1 MNLQI
6 ENCTFWQGGTEV
18 VEGSIGINDSKIAWL
33 GEIPQGWQADKIIN
47 GKNKLALPGLI
58 NTHNHAAMSLFR
70 SYADDLKLQEWL
82 ENKIWPIEA
91 KLESKDIYWGTQLA
105 ILEMIQSGTTTFC
118 DMYFFM
124 DEVAKAVDESG
135 MRAVLCRGITA
146 FGNDGDEKLLESEQL
161 YRDWHGKGDGR
172 IEVWHG
178 PHAPYTC
185 PPDFLKKVVASS
197 EKMGMN
203 IHIHLAETKKEV
215 EDCLTQ
221 YGKTPIELMES
232 VGLLNH
238 HVLGAHCVHL
248 TENDMDIMALR
259 NVKVAHNI
267 GSNLKL
273 VSGIAPVPQL
283 LEKGI
288 TVSIGTDGAASNNN
302 LDLLEELRLTAL
314 VHKNHSGDPTI
325 LPAHQVLQL
334 GTIQGADAL
343 GQADKIGSLEVGKKA
358 DMILINM
365 SAPQW
370 QPKHNVISNYIY
382 SSSANDVTD
391 VIINGKVVY
400 ENKEFKTL
408 DSEKIIF
415 EANQSAGRLTR
426 Q

>member
-18 VEGSIGINDSKIAWL
+18 VKGSIGINDSKIAWL

-91 KLESKDIYWGTQLA
+91 KLEAKDVYWGTQLA

-146 FGNDGDEKLLESEQL
+146 FGNDGEEKLLESENF
-161 YRDWHGKGDGR
+161 YRDWHGKGEGR

-185 PPDFLKKVVASS
+185 PPEFLKKVVASS

-215 EDCLTQ
+215 NDCLAQ

-232 VGLLNH
+232 VGLFNH

-248 TENDMDIMALR
+248 SENDINIMAQK

-273 VSGIAPVPQL
+273 VSGIAPVLQL
-283 LEKGI
+283 LQKGI

-325 LPAHQVLQL
+325 LPAHQVLEL
-334 GTIQGADAL
+334 GTIYGADAL
-343 GQADKIGSLEVGKKA
+343 GKAGQIGSLEVGKKA
-358 DMILINM
+358 DMILVNM
-365 SAPQW
+365 SGSQW
-370 QPKHNVISNYIY
+370 QPKHNVISNFIY
-382 SSSANDVTD
+382 SASSSDVND
-391 VIINGKVVY
+391 VIIDGKIVY
-400 ENKEFKTL
+400 ENKEFKIL

-415 EANQSAGRLTR
+415 EANQSANRLTR
-426 Q
+426 